1 MSSLDLQ
8 LAEHAASVRFEDL
21 PAAAIECAKV
31 FTLDTIGVGIAG
43 GSTPEIAPLLQA
55 VRGWGEGQQVGVWGS
70 RRKLNPGQAV
80 LLNAY
85 QIHCQEFDCL
95 HEGAV
100 LHAMATLLP
109 VLLAE
114 AELRGGVS
122 GKAFLA
128 AVATV
133 TR

>member
-1 MSSLDLQ
+1 
-8 LAEHAASVRFEDL
+8 
-21 PAAAIECAKV
+21 
-31 FTLDTIGVGIAG
+31 
-43 GSTPEIAPLLQA
+43 
-55 VRGWGEGQQVGVWGS
+55 
-70 RRKLNPGQAV
+70 V

-114 AELRGGVS
+114 AQLRGDVS

-128 AVATV
+128 AVAAGVDVACTIGLASKQGLRFFRPATSGGFGAV
-133 TR
+133 ATTCPAGLRLSNGSYVRTLLLAIVFGLTISNHSLVSISLLQFVLSL